1 MESLKTLQMVT
12 KTRADQTLNET
23 HQAFGNQ
30 FNILIDQAG
39 HLVRYEVRF
48 NQDEFQYLAENGF
61 SDTGNYTYSG
71 PKGGKK
77 VFFPTNKTGVTGA
90 GLIEVKAVWRELCAG
105 SVCTAE

>member
-1 MESLKTLQMVT
+1 MVT
-12 KTRADQTLNET
+12 KTRANQTLNET

-48 NQDEFQYLAENGF
+48 NQDEFQYLAEN
-61 SDTGNYTYSG
+61 GNYTYSG